1 LSSPAPR
8 GRFFLPGPVEV
19 APEVL
24 AALTHPIISHL
35 GPGMRELLARIQPRL
50 QRIFR
55 TSRPVLIATSSA
67 TGLLE
72 GAIRAGVEHR
82 VLVAVGGFF
91 GERLARIAEACGKEV
106 VRVMVPEGRTIEADH
121 LARFLEGPD
130 VDAVALV
137 HSETS
142 TGALAPL
149 EELAAEVRRHRDIVL
164 LVDAVSSVGG
174 IPVETDAWDLDF
186 VGIGSQKAL
195 ALPPGLAIGVASPRL
210 MERARE
216 QGARGWYFDL
226 GLLEDAAREHRPTQ
240 TPAIPLLFALDEQL
254 ARIEAEGLEARWA
267 RHAELGAIVARWC
280 DAQPGCAL
288 LAPPGRRSWTV
299 SAIRTGGS
307 TGPVIDRLA
316 QEGWTVAPG
325 LPPLRDSVIRIG
337 HMGEVQPADL
347 GRLLEAVGA
356 ALQESRCT
364 L

>member
-1 LSSPAPR
+1 LSSSAPR

-19 APEVL
+19 APVVL
-24 AALTHPIISHL
+24 AALTHPMISHL
-35 GPGMRELLARIQPRL
+35 GPGMREILARVQPRL

-55 TSRPVLIATSSA
+55 TTRPVLISTSSA

-72 GAIRAGVEHR
+72 GAIQAGVEHR

-149 EELAAEVRRHRDIVL
+149 EELAAEVRRHEDVAL

-195 ALPPGLAIGVASPRL
+195 ALPPGLAFGVASPRL
-210 MERARE
+210 MERARRR
-216 QGARGWYFDL
+216 GARGWYFDL
-226 GLLEDAAREHRPTQ
+226 VMLEEAACEHRLTQ

-254 ARIEAEGLEARWA
+254 ARIEAEGIEARWA
-267 RHAELGAIVARWC
+267 RHAELGSIIARWC

-299 SAIRTGGS
+299 SAIRTGAE
-307 TGPVIDRLA
+307 TGPVIERLA
-316 QEGWTVAPG
+316 RDGWTVAPG

-337 HMGEVQPADL
+337 HMGEIEPADL
-347 GRLLEAVGA
+347 ERLLA
-356 ALQESRCT
+356 ALAAA